1 MKNELLN
8 QMKEE
13 LNQKREEKNQQDI
26 IIDKICSFN

>member
-13 LNQKREEKNQQDI
+13 LKQKREKKNQQDI